1 MRKNSACEYEYPS
14 VNLYVT
20 GGVYWALRLKCIK
33 KTLLVLSFP
42 HLKKF
47 CIQSQNNR

>member
-20 GGVYWALRLKCIK
+20 GGGILGVETKVYK